1 MDWLIM
7 QIRCRRRKK
16 QRLNNE
22 VEGEQGVIIEFNYG
36 LEQDEPFY
44 ELSEKLRVLVDKSGL
59 GYYDGHEMNLD
70 NSDGSFYLY
79 GPDAKKLY
87 EAVKKTIEQTPFMT
101 GANITL
107 RLG

>member
-1 MDWLIM
+1 M
-7 QIRCRRRKK
+7 
-16 QRLNNE
+16 
-22 VEGEQGVIIEFNYG
+22 EGGQGVIITFNYG
-36 LEQDEPFY
+36 LEEDEPFY
-44 ELSEKLRVLVDKSGL
+44 ELVEKLIVLVDESGL

-87 EAVKKTIEQTPFMT
+87 EVVRSTIEQKPFMA

-107 RLG
+107 RLGPPEDGIKTVSFNLNLN